1 MSEAEWKRASRTTAS
16 SMATTAGWKAVIRRM
31 PLPTTMR
38 SSTAAPPAAVS
49 VDPHARMAAEH
60 AVGDGMAAVDAGA
73 GLRGGVAVAPFIEA
87 LREVPD
93 VERVVDET
101 TAHPERGVPYER
113 YNPPKK

>member
-1 MSEAEWKRASRTTAS
+1 MLVQ
-16 SMATTAGWKAVIRRM
+16 GC
-31 PLPTTMR
+31 
-38 SSTAAPPAAVS
+38 AAP
-49 VDPHARMAAEH
+49 
-60 AVGDGMAAVDAGA
+60 
-73 GLRGGVAVAPFIEA
+73 GVAVAPFIEA